1 MRDVISILMNFR
13 ALQFGIALVIIS
25 IAGPIHAEE
34 SSDEASSKVVP
45 RLAATHASKEGKSEI
60 QKRVF
65 KVGVSE
71 RPPYTMKN
79 DSGVW
84 EGMAIDLWEEIAK
97 NLGLKFQYVPCI
109 QDRMNAQLKSGEIDI
124 IAVTGQATE
133 LLDVEDFT
141 QPYLFSKTAAAVAHL
156 SLLASIDNIRKHLW
170 ESGMFTIVMSM
181 FLTMF
186 VISMILVLFESR
198 RESGHFE
205 GSRFQRFANALWY
218 TAVTMTSVGYGD
230 THRLSGIG
238 RIVTFTW
245 MLLGILFVALF
256 TGSVVSAVTTN
267 DINAQIIRV
276 DDLLHYRCG
285 CLAGT
290 KLARFLAT
298 QGIPLKKCASYEE
311 GFAALARGN
320 INAFAGDAI
329 SESYVINNEYPG
341 QFKICS
347 FPSVSLVYAMAFRAG
362 DPDYATINKALMKIV
377 FADDWRLKIERWTGP
392 SPF

>member
-1 MRDVISILMNFR
+1 MNLRILLPGVAMISL
-13 ALQFGIALVIIS
+13 LLTG
-25 IAGPIHAEE
+25 GIHAEE
-34 SSDEASSKVVP
+34 SSDGASPKVSSATTPQLVP
-45 RLAATHASKEGKSEI
+45 AHASKGWKNDL

-71 RPPYTMKN
+71 RPPYTMKT
-79 DSGVW
+79 DSGGW

-109 QDRMNAQLKSGEIDI
+109 QERMNDQLKSGEIDV
-124 IAVTGQATE
+124 IAVTGEATD

-141 QPYLFSKTAAAVAHL
+141 QPFLFSKTAAAVAHL
-156 SLLASIDNIRKHLW
+156 SLIASFDNIRKHLW
-170 ESGMFTIVMSM
+170 ESGMFTVILSMVLAM
-181 FLTMF
+181 FL
-186 VISMILVLFESR
+186 ISLILVIFESR

-230 THRLSGIG
+230 SSRLSGLG
-238 RIVTFTW
+238 RIVTFSW
-245 MLLGILFVALF
+245 MLLGVLFVALF
-256 TGSVVSAVTTN
+256 TGSVVSAITTS

-290 KLARFLAT
+290 KLSRFLSD

-320 INAFAGDAI
+320 ISAFAGDAI
-329 SESYVINNEYPG
+329 SENYVINNEYPG
-341 QFKICS
+341 QFKICA
-347 FPSVSLVYAMAFRAG
+347 FPSVSLVYAMALRAG
-362 DPDYATINKALMKIV
+362 DPDYATINKALMRIV
-377 FADDWRLKIERWTGP
+377 FADDWRAKIERWTGP
-392 SPF
+392 APF